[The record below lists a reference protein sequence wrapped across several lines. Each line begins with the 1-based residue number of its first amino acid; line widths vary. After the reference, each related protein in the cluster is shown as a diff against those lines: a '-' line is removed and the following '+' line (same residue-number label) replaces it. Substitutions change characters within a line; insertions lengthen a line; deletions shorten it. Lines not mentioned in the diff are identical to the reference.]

1 MENLNIP
8 LAVESVYFR
17 KYIIDDPD
25 WGLQPH
31 GILPSC
37 HHATAGLHS
46 DMSPTPSLALVW
58 FVTCAPTWKDNVSAV
73 STGTTRWIGEEGFK
87 QISLIS
93 LCVCSAM
100 TDVSH
105 RIYVLLTCWTE
116 SAHVEETLHCCRS
129 SRENSFSCFTGQK
142 DKRSD
147 GAAQVWINAGDPGG
161 WTAGS
166 VWIVAT
172 VTCVFSVCLS
182 SLQLA
187 SCLPVFGY
195 RICGCHTRHVTVAQ
209 HCAHFCAWVHLLM
222 STQVLN

>member
-1 MENLNIP
+1 M
-8 LAVESVYFR
+8 
-17 KYIIDDPD
+17 
-25 WGLQPH
+25 
-31 GILPSC
+31 
-37 HHATAGLHS
+37 
-46 DMSPTPSLALVW
+46 
-58 FVTCAPTWKDNVSAV
+58 
-73 STGTTRWIGEEGFK
+73 GEEGFK

-100 TDVSH
+100 TNVSH
-105 RIYVLLTCWTE
+105 RIYVLLNCWTE

-129 SRENSFSCFTGQK
+129 SHENSFSCFTGQK

-147 GAAQVWINAGDPGG
+147 GAAQVWINAGGPRG

-172 VTCVFSVCLS
+172 VTCVFCGVPFITAISFLSASVWIQNLWLS
-182 SLQLA
+182 HS
-187 SCLPVFGY
+187 
-195 RICGCHTRHVTVAQ
+195 HVTVAQ